1 MGKILVTNITWDTQD
16 ETIEI
21 IDLPN
26 EIELTI
32 PENLNTYEEIDEYI
46 SDEISNQTGWCHL
59 GYSTTPEIETL
70 LKQKIDMNKN
80 QFEGLDFTEELNGD
94 LIKVSFNDD
103 PLIYEENNHP
113 LLDKIHK
120 DIVNTLKKL
129 HINTEKVI
137 LENPCE
143 YFFNDEDELVKIQFQ
158 LDILDIEGDEEGE
171 FISHILEILYEGE
184 EIEGYTVEYIGE

>member
-70 LKQKIDMNKN
+70 
-80 QFEGLDFTEELNGD
+80 
-94 LIKVSFNDD
+94 
-103 PLIYEENNHP
+103 
-113 LLDKIHK
+113 
-120 DIVNTLKKL
+120 
-129 HINTEKVI
+129 
-137 LENPCE
+137 
-143 YFFNDEDELVKIQFQ
+143 
-158 LDILDIEGDEEGE
+158 
-171 FISHILEILYEGE
+171 IS
-184 EIEGYTVEYIGE
+184 